1 VTLGGVITDLV
12 LNQEYQILLV
22 TTADAYQITAKDT
35 TGATVVANS
44 SDSGNG
50 GGSTVGAYQINVGLD
65 TYVSS
70 SGWGVGTWG
79 SGGWGSASTISA
91 VNQLRLWTHDNF
103 GENLIINPRGAGI
116 FEWIE
121 NSGVSVRA
129 VSLAGRAGA
138 RQVPTVGLQV
148 ITSETDRHLVF
159 WALILS
165 LAGQERARLTRC

>member
-70 SGWGVGTWG
+70 SGWSVGTWG

-91 VNQLRLWTHDNF
+91 VNQLRLWTHDN
-103 GENLIINPRGAGI
+103 
-116 FEWIE
+116 
-121 NSGVSVRA
+121 
-129 VSLAGRAGA
+129 LAR
-138 RQVPTVGLQV
+138 T
-148 ITSETDRHLVF
+148 
-159 WALILS
+159 
-165 LAGQERARLTRC
+165 